1 MKNLNLINQERRLG
15 GHDFCGVNHANQ
27 TEVQTDNLS
36 VSGRSEV
43 SMTLDEQPGNH
54 PVITPLSPRNH
65 PLLPKQKSGKSL
77 IRIGK
82 NVAESHVRKYAGAS
96 RVWKYAAM
104 VVLMLCL
111 GVGEMWGDNRV
122 HVKKSSHIYFEPDGG
137 TTYDWSSYSYIYFV
151 AGDANGWRMD
161 AIANTLLRHCKATD
175 ENWTHDNTWIR
186 LFAAKSDWKAKNY
199 SMGGWDNMSKDANCN
214 NISNTWTD
222 NDGDWYTFDNDKS
235 YIISLSKT
243 GSKSDLA
250 AVSAS
255 WICDGYSG
263 LNKSHTL
270 KAKVSTD
277 NGSSYSEAAT
287 LSALS
292 ATTKTF
298 SDYTT
303 CNTASNGSLSVGSTS
318 SNFNSGYTAEIT
330 LTAATAPTGYTFMGW
345 YAGSSPLSTSNGV
358 ATDRAREATTY
369 YAYYKANQNTVTLN
383 CNGGVDGATTSQTVT
398 YNVAVSNIAASN
410 LPTKSGMGFD
420 GFWTGEG
427 GTGTQVINASG
438 EWQANIDGYT
448 DSDKKWIGTSNCTL
462 YARWLEPG
470 YYMVGGFNS
479 WKATTKMEFNDGIY
493 TWETATLDPSDFY
506 TYAPDPSRHNLTE
519 FKIRKVVEGNGTTDV
534 WYGGSSAN
542 IELGKSPS
550 SSESIGSPGN
560 NFVLQVY
567 YDGVYTFTWTAD
579 SKIQVAVPV
588 INQLRIYK
596 DNGSSVSN
604 YTDWADPSASTV
616 TATVAL
622 ERGHTYDFKVV
633 YDSKYYGKGTGE
645 SYTTLT
651 RGSASLNDLS
661 TSGNDIKITADLKG
675 NYTFSFD
682 VSGEDLTVT
691 YPTRRQINYSIV
703 TRGSGTGTAGS
714 LSATN
719 GSDDNY
725 SVATGGNVADG
736 NSVTF
741 TAPTAKSGY
750 TWRGWFSKNNP
761 STWEDGKLSTD
772 ANLTYTTT
780 VSSDLTIYAIY
791 EEDTHEVTVAAK
803 DNNGTANNGGST
815 NVSSVSGVGIATTS
829 ATITA
834 TPANLAW
841 RFKEWE
847 IPSGVTLASGS
858 TTDASITIYATE
870 DSKTITAVF
879 EPKFGLFGS
888 LKDNSGNA
896 GMPGW
901 ETAID
906 FSVNSFE
913 SNDAMSLQAVCTL
926 EPNTEYRFQVKDR
939 EYDVYRSGNN
949 DATMAANA
957 SWELT
962 GDSKQI
968 YYKTA
973 GYGTYTFEITKI
985 NGSNQPSIHVIRP
998 TSYEVT
1004 YGQLSSYSNGASS
1017 DAETTG
1023 GSVRAKTTESEV
1035 DYSMNS
1041 GDSIRSGGA
1050 AIFTASP
1057 AVGYTLEGWYDNAA
1071 CSGGKYV
1078 AGGNIAIEGNTL
1090 TISNITANTSAYAKF
1105 TENMTAVT
1113 FAHNEHGH
1121 VQIGEE
1127 TVTNTTVGVTTK
1139 RDITAVPEDG
1149 WYFAG
1154 WTVPDGADF
1163 SVEDAT
1169 GADDSYSKQT
1179 TLSGIGAGTAGTITA
1194 NFVEEEKIYFR
1205 NVNASTGEKL
1215 MSDVYVYFGIWWDNN
1230 VAKTN
1235 NDDNMYEHMTEIGNT
1250 KVYWAHIPHAFT
1262 VGGGAN
1268 IAFAQNEFSGNGVA
1282 MNNSIVS
1289 SRGDYNSAL
1298 NMFVPYRTAKS
1309 TKSGTNYYDDGYWK
1323 VYGGAGMKAGYY
1335 VNRRTVTSTYTDP
1348 ADNGTT
1354 HDNQFVIVDD
1364 NTIMYDLRIDN
1375 TNAGYYDFA
1384 ISSAE
1389 GTYYNTSNSESEGTP
1404 ITTSNCETGLD
1415 LHDYQTDPHF
1425 AITPTVQGI
1434 YTITIDQ
1441 SSDKMK
1447 IFVNYPVAVGDY
1459 RIKHTYNDGSAHT
1472 TYSDI
1477 IKASKAGETNTV
1489 SMYLNTAITSELY
1502 LQKCTSIS
1510 GSTITWS
1517 DGSDYW
1523 STCRGKF
1530 KDGNGVY
1537 QFDVKIEDGT
1547 PSTIS
1552 SLDNAGLYTGNFY
1565 IKTDC
1570 ADGGWTAYK
1579 SNILEKN
1586 TINFDRAKSNT
1597 FDYYFCKWIGDARKN
1612 ENSETDRDYSSGGQP
1627 TNVKFV
1633 IANDYNN
1640 AVSDTI
1646 ETDAVI
1652 SDGKSYQTLKWP
1664 ANVRFSYNSATNEAK
1679 RTYLNG
1685 SGNYHG
1691 EYLYLEGLDSKVDM
1705 NEATDGVQATAK
1717 LTDRNNWTYYIDIK
1731 AKEGARV
1738 RLSARYGTIG
1748 GGFIQDMIGSRK
1760 AGTIGTSNTVEIL
1773 GTSEPVDGTTWHD
1786 LRIIYDFKTNHL
1798 LAAWLVKDNQS
1809 VATTKEI
1816 NTNVMILRQNQDD
1829 AKQISIGT
1837 GVSLSSVD
1845 TIYTALSFTKAH
1857 LTGTSGASEYA
1868 RKYYWVSFP
1877 YDVKINDIFGSM
1889 GTYAVDWVL
1898 REYDGQGRAQNGYW
1912 AESASNW
1919 KFITDKNK
1927 TLQAYQGYLLQLSL
1941 PRYAAGNSKWDNS
1954 VTELSLYFPS
1964 KTKVGSIV
1972 QKNVNATLG
1981 TGNAED
1987 YKCSIDWSG
1996 NPNGNGGTLGSAYD
2010 RTLRDSYWHCIGTP
2024 SFANETNASFKLHDG
2039 EIEGEGTWTTTNLP
2053 FLYVWDSSDNSLTP
2067 TSSSAGEFKFK
2078 ALQAYL
2084 VQCNAD
2090 AISWSNVSVPNSVVA
2105 RRKATVED
2113 IHFAEFKLDL
2123 MNGEKSLDHTYIRLT
2138 DKEEVTAGFE
2148 FGQDLCKEFKSGA
2161 NIYTLIDQ
2169 QEVAGNSLPM
2179 SEQTTVVPVGVKITT
2194 DGEYTFAMPE
2204 GSNGTGAVL
2213 VDNIA
2218 GTRTNLG
2225 LTDYTVTLGK
2235 GTYDGRFVLEL
2246 SPVAQTP
2253 TGIGEV
2259 ASDQVPS
2266 AKARKVLIDGIMY
2279 IVRDGEVFDAR
2290 GTKVK

>member
-1 MKNLNLINQERRLG
+1 
-15 GHDFCGVNHANQ
+15 
-27 TEVQTDNLS
+27 
-36 VSGRSEV
+36 
-43 SMTLDEQPGNH
+43 
-54 PVITPLSPRNH
+54 
-65 PLLPKQKSGKSL
+65 
-77 IRIGK
+77 
-82 NVAESHVRKYAGAS
+82 
-96 RVWKYAAM
+96 
-104 VVLMLCL
+104 MLCL
-111 GVGEMWGDNRV
+111 GVGKMWGASRTYDGNEVLYIKNIGVSDKANWKISGGNIRAYFYNNSSNRYSDNAEFMYGTENGVNAIYAFTVPAGTWDHVIILRGDGTPNFDSKWNQTGNIELHATANYIDGGYAENATTATWSTLSKNLAQGSTLFVKTNSSWAADAALFEAYFYDGHYTQWVSFTASGVDNYQRLTVPERDWPFVIICRMDPSGTAHSWNGKWNQTNNIQFPSSKNCVVLSSGTTDGSVSFENYTTPSVSLTSATAISTSQITLVGRV
-122 HVKKSSHIYFEPDGG
+122 DDFGGYASNAAGMVEVGFYVNGTKYTAHSTDGATFTKTVSGLTAGTTYSVKAFATNVFATAETETSSVTTRSTGNYPINVRVAHDAAAPKIYAWTDGSTYGGVKQENAAYASRPSLTKTITG
-137 TTYDWSSYSYIYFV
+137 TTYDWYQ
-151 AGDANGWRMD
+151 
-161 AIANTLLRHCKATD
+161 
-175 ENWTHDNTWIR
+175 
-186 LFAAKSDWKAKNY
+186 Y
-199 SMGGWDNMSKDANCN
+199 SM
-214 NISNTWTD
+214 SND
-222 NDGDWYTFDNDKS
+222 YSTF
-235 YIISLSKT
+235 SL
-243 GSKSDLA
+243 
-250 AVSAS
+250 
-255 WICDGYSG
+255 
-263 LNKSHTL
+263 
-270 KAKVSTD
+270 D
-277 NGSSYSEAAT
+277 NGSDGYKVDN
-287 LSALS
+287 LSAPLEEKCYYYNYTGS
-292 ATTKTF
+292 GEVGTMECPSLTTQLVIKKDVAV
-298 SDYTT
+298 SDTRVDMAGSDPITLNYNLDANSTYKVKILYGAEYYGKNSST
-303 CNTASNGSLSVGSTS
+303 LNRETATS
-318 SNFNSGYTAEIT
+318 SNTISGMVVEQEYIT
-330 LTAATAPTGYTFMGW
+330 LNTDFAGTYSFSFDPDDKSLVVGYPS
-345 YAGSSPLSTSNGV
+345 AH
-358 ATDRAREATTY
+358 
-369 YAYYKANQNTVTLN
+369 
-383 CNGGVDGATTSQTVT
+383 TVT
-398 YNVAVSNIAASN
+398 Y
-410 LPTKSGMGFD
+410 G
-420 GFWTGEG
+420 
-427 GTGTQVINASG
+427 
-438 EWQANIDGYT
+438 
-448 DSDKKWIGTSNCTL
+448 
-462 YARWLEPG
+462 
-470 YYMVGGFNS
+470 VG
-479 WKATTKMEFNDGIY
+479 
-493 TWETATLDPSDFY
+493 
-506 TYAPDPSRHNLTE
+506 
-519 FKIRKVVEGNGTTDV
+519 
-534 WYGGSSAN
+534 
-542 IELGKSPS
+542 
-550 SSESIGSPGN
+550 
-560 NFVLQVY
+560 
-567 YDGVYTFTWTAD
+567 
-579 SKIQVAVPV
+579 
-588 INQLRIYK
+588 
-596 DNGSSVSN
+596 
-604 YTDWADPSASTV
+604 
-616 TATVAL
+616 TVA
-622 ERGHTYDFKVV
+622 GC
-633 YDSKYYGKGTGE
+633 
-645 SYTTLT
+645 
-651 RGSASLNDLS
+651 ASVTPTPNFSSGALQLDA
-661 TSGNDIKITADLKG
+661 TSITFAK
-675 NYTFSFD
+675 
-682 VSGEDLTVT
+682 
-691 YPTRRQINYSIV
+691 
-703 TRGSGTGTAGS
+703 
-714 LSATN
+714 SATI
-719 GSDDNY
+719 
-725 SVATGGNVADG
+725 
-736 NSVTF
+736 
-741 TAPTAKSGY
+741 SGY
-750 TWRGWFSKNNP
+750 TWKGWYDNAAGNGDAISTTDGSYTSSSRAADYSIYACYTENN
-761 STWEDGKLSTD
+761 
-772 ANLTYTTT
+772 YT
-780 VSSDLTIYAIY
+780 VSVVSSSATAGSVASPSVTGHVTTSAALPTATPNTGYY
-791 EEDTHEVTVAAK
+791 FVNWEVTS
-803 DNNGTANNGGST
+803 GTASITNENNASGATINGMTGDCTVRAKFAPIWALTGNTDELGNWSST
-815 NVSSVSGVGIATTS
+815 ANEIEHITTAGDPAKTSGYVEVTLYPNRDYNFRIRDNQHDNGANNEYRYSVSGDMLYTNCTNWQLYNNQGT
-829 ATITA
+829 
-834 TPANLAW
+834 
-841 RFKEWE
+841 
-847 IPSGVTLASGS
+847 
-858 TTDASITIYATE
+858 
-870 DSKTITAVF
+870 
-879 EPKFGLFGS
+879 
-888 LKDNSGNA
+888 NSN
-896 GMPGW
+896 
-901 ETAID
+901 I
-906 FSVNSFE
+906 
-913 SNDAMSLQAVCTL
+913 
-926 EPNTEYRFQVKDR
+926 
-939 EYDVYRSGNN
+939 
-949 DATMAANA
+949 
-957 SWELT
+957 
-962 GDSKQI
+962 
-968 YYKTA
+968 KTA
-973 GYGTYTFEITKI
+973 GYGTYRFTWNITDK
-985 NGSNQPSIHVIRP
+985 QL
-998 TSYEVT
+998 TVT
-1004 YGQLSSYSNGASS
+1004 YPASS
-1017 DAETTG
+1017 VLTLGWGYAQIDDLATVKSGNTG
-1023 GSVRAKTTESEV
+1023 GSVTARTNEGGGDGFAIT
-1035 DYSMNS
+1035 NS
-1041 GDSIRSGGA
+1041 QYFANGSNIT
-1050 AIFTASP
+1050 FTAAP
-1057 AVGYTLEGWYDNAA
+1057 ATGYTVEWYNNSDYAVEHKITNN
-1071 CSGGKYV
+1071 
-1078 AGGNIAIEGNTL
+1078 GNYAIAGNTL
-1090 TISNITANTSAYAKF
+1090 TVSSISADLAIYAKF
-1105 TENMTAVT
+1105 VETSTAVT

-1121 VQIGEE
+1121 VKIGGG
-1127 TVTNTTVGVTTK
+1127 TVTNTTVGVTTE
-1139 RDITAVPEDG
+1139 RTITAVPEDG

-1163 SVEDAT
+1163 NVANAD
-1169 GADDSYSKQT
+1169 GADDSYSKST

-1205 NVNASTGEKL
+1205 NVNESTGEKL
-1215 MSDVYVYFGIWWDNN
+1215 MSDVYVYFGIWWDKGNGD

-1235 NDDNMYEHMTEIGNT
+1235 NGDNMYEHMTEIGNT

-1262 VGGGAN
+1262 IGRGAN

-1282 MNNSIVS
+1282 MDNSIVS

-1298 NMFVPYRTAKS
+1298 NMFVPYRTVKS
-1309 TKSGTNYYDDGYWK
+1309 TKNNTKYYDDGYWK
-1323 VYGGAGMKAGYY
+1323 IYGNAAGEKAGYKIL
-1335 VNRRTVTSTYTDP
+1335 RYTGSGYENP
-1348 ADNGTT
+1348 ASKGDEE
-1354 HDNQFVIVDD
+1354 DYEFVVIDE
-1364 NTIMYDLRIDN
+1364 NTIEYELRIDN
-1375 TNAGYYDFA
+1375 TTSGWNKFKIYTDG
-1384 ISSAE
+1384 
-1389 GTYYNTSNSESEGTP
+1389 NTSYTTADGDVTP
-1404 ITTSNCETGLD
+1404 SGDGYTITTTNCNRDDITLKDYATNSNPRFE
-1415 LHDYQTDPHF
+1415 
-1425 AITPTVQGI
+1425 ITATADGI
-1434 YTITIDQ
+1434 YTLTIDQ
-1441 SSDKMK
+1441 SSDVMTIK
-1447 IFVNYPVAVGDY
+1447 VNYPVAVGDY

-1477 IKASKAGETNTV
+1477 IKASKAGETSTV

-1612 ENSETDRDYSSGGQP
+1612 ENSETDRVYPSGGQP

-1705 NEATDGVQATAK
+1705 DEETDGVQATAK

-1738 RLSARYGTIG
+1738 RLSAKYGTTANGI
-1748 GGFIQDMIGSRK
+1748 IQDMIGSRN

-1773 GTSEPVDGTTWHD
+1773 GTSEPVDGTNWHD

-1798 LAAWLVKDNQS
+1798 MSAWLVRDNQT
-1809 VATTKEI
+1809 VAETKVI
-1816 NTNVMILRQNQDD
+1816 NTNVMILRQDQGD

-1996 NPNGNGGTLGSAYD
+1996 NPNGNGGTLGSAYN

-2039 EIEGEGTWTTTNLP
+2039 EIEGEGTWTTDNLP
-2053 FLYVWDSSDNSLTP
+2053 FLYVWNSSDNSLTP
-2067 TSSSAGEFKFK
+2067 TSSSAGDFKFK

-2084 VQCNAD
+2084 VQCNAN

-2259 ASDQVPS
+2259 ASDQVS
-2266 AKARKVLIDGIMY
+2266 STKARKVLIDGIMY